1 MEKDV
6 LLDTISAT
14 TAFIAYRTPP
24 HTDTDDLKECSHL
37 RYKILSSDPEQIDE
51 QKVYE
56 KLDALKA
63 KYEGLPVF
71 SCYLGDYAE
80 EYKKITGNEVI

>member
-1 MEKDV
+1 MCTLMEKDV

-14 TAFIAYRTPP
+14 TAFIAYRTPRGP
-24 HTDTDDLKECSHL
+24 TYTVTEDLKECSHL
-37 RYKILSSDPEQIDE
+37 RYKILSSDPEQIDK

-63 KYEGLPVF
+63 KYEGLPAYPYYVDN
-71 SCYLGDYAE
+71 SDS
-80 EYKKITGNEVI
+80 